1 MEDGPF
7 FTEELLQQM
16 NKFFI
21 DEVALLRQ
29 LNNLEELRIKQAYPL
44 LVSIIDNSKSM
55 SLLGNYN
62 LINDMYMIAR
72 SYVERMVNFL
82 YLQVCDEDDF
92 NLFQLH
98 TTQKAYRRLERSIAT
113 TKGKVSIAYTGKDQ
127 VSLPNLEEAINRFTS
142 KSGKEITHWTPVSL
156 DKRIEIISERS
167 KIKPSIMLMCKLNI
181 YEDASE
187 ALHGTLYG
195 SLFHLGV
202 FSPGTKLSDPNDLL
216 QHYTSLKTTI
226 FWTCGLLTHD
236 LFTLINEK
244 HSNIEDIYI
253 NSNEFTKIAINEMK
267 KAAKYNE
274 ETKGFD

>member
-1 MEDGPF
+1 
-7 FTEELLQQM
+7 
-16 NKFFI
+16 
-21 DEVALLRQ
+21 
-29 LNNLEELRIKQAYPL
+29 
-44 LVSIIDNSKSM
+44 
-55 SLLGNYN
+55 
-62 LINDMYMIAR
+62 MIAR

-92 NLFQLH
+92 NSFQLH

-253 NSNEFTKIAINEMK
+253 KSNEFTKIAINEMK